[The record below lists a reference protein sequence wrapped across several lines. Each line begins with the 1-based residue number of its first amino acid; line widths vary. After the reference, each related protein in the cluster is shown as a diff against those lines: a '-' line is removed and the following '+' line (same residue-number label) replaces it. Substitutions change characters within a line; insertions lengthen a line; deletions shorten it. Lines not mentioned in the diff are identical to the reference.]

1 MEWQEEWRSHSLEY
15 ALRLAG
21 ESLRLTVDETAY
33 EIAGDLVGQVHNHPH
48 FEVHAILEGGCGMDI
63 DASGLALQAGQAVI
77 IAPGQYHRVVS
88 GMDGCR
94 RLVMNVIVP
103 EGAMRGAMMGTVAQ
117 SNVFELTPGML
128 ELCRGILNESR
139 QRPPFCR
146 ELMRL
151 RLAEL
156 GILLLRRLDLQE
168 DVPAVEGSLRP
179 ISIIDNYFETQMGE
193 NPSADDLASKLNLS
207 RRQLNRILKATYG
220 MGFREKLLRNRMD
233 QAKWLLRHTD
243 KTVGVI
249 ALEVGYAYDS
259 AFREAFRRE
268 FDMTPQEYRLKHT
281 KTDQEQE
288 ELK

>member
-15 ALRLAG
+15 SLKLAG
-21 ESLRLTVDETAY
+21 ENLQLTVDETAH
-33 EIAGDLVGQVHNHPH
+33 EIAGDLIGQVHNHPK
-48 FEVHAILEGGCGMDI
+48 FEVHVMLEGSCEI
-63 DASGLALQAGQAVI
+63 DVDGNSFTLRAGQAAV
-77 IAPGQYHRVVS
+77 IAPGQYHRVIS
-88 GMDGCR
+88 AGEGCR
-94 RLVMNVIVP
+94 RLVVNLIAP
-103 EGAMRGAMMGTVAQ
+103 EGGVRRALVASVEQ
-117 SNVFELTPGML
+117 QNVFDLTGGML
-128 ELCRGILNESR
+128 ELCRGILDESR
-139 QRPPFCR
+139 ERPPFCR

-156 GILLLRRLDLQE
+156 GILLLRLLNLRE

-179 ISIIDNYFETQMGE
+179 ISIIDNYFEHQMGQ

-243 KTVGVI
+243 KTVSAI
-249 ALEVGYAYDS
+249 AIEVGYAYDS

-268 FDMTPQEYRLKHT
+268 FAMTPQEYRLKHA
-281 KTDQEQE
+281 KEQE